1 MTWASIALLLLQIA
15 NKIVSYLQEQKL
27 MDAGK
32 DAEIA
37 RVSAAILAKTEFAK
51 KTREKVGDML
61 GTDLDVLLDQL
72 GKDD

>member
-51 KTREKVGDML
+51 QTRERILDMSRP
-61 GTDLDVLLDQL
+61 DLDVLLDQL